1 MSACAKIVKLPILLI
16 FTMTHSLS
24 INSQIDIYFCANVPT
39 QLLDGVGCGE
49 LKSVFIATNNGNG
62 IGEVVAKLV
71 DEIDCC

>member
-1 MSACAKIVKLPILLI
+1 MSVCLNCKTPHL
-16 FTMTHSLS
+16 
-24 INSQIDIYFCANVPT
+24 IDIYDDTFPIHQFTDRYLLCANVPT